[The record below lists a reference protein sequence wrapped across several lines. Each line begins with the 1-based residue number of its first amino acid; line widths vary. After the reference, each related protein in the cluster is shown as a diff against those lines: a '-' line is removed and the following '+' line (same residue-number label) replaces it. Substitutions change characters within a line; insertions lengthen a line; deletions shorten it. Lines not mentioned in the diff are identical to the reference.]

1 MGPQSCG
8 GPNFGNFGTPRTKC
22 HLGVGPVVR
31 HRVYYKGEGDGFPQV
46 QAMVNFV
53 NANLFVFV
61 PTPKMF
67 KLCTNQHVV

>member
-22 HLGVGPVVR
+22 HLGVGLVVR

-46 QAMVNFV
+46 QAMVSFV
-53 NANLFVFV
+53 SPNL
-61 PTPKMF
+61 P
-67 KLCTNQHVV
+67 VVRPNTKSASTMH